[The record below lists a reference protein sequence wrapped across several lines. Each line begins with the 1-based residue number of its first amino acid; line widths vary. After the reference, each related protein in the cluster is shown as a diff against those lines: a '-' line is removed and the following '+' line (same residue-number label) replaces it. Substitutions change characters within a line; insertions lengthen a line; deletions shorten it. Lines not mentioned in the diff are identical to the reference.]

1 MTWLFVSEKVNRAI
15 VGWKCGWKCF
25 QYFCQNNALWRDWTS
40 ILLYSIIQAYSYS
53 LIESVPLIHN
63 REWVILSG
71 LFLQLQTGDILFLQY
86 RMAQIPAYL
95 RGQGRGRGRGN
106 NSSEKHSHS
115 CPPGRIILSKKPR
128 QISLFTLYKHQ
139 LWKDMDFYGS
149 LHFFMRNSVPK
160 NAVDQFF
167 FL

>member
-1 MTWLFVSEKVNRAI
+1 MQV
-15 VGWKCGWKCF
+15 
-25 QYFCQNNALWRDWTS
+25 
-40 ILLYSIIQAYSYS
+40 YSYS

-71 LFLQLQTGDILFLQY
+71 LFLQLQTGDILLLQC

-95 RGQGRGRGRGN
+95 RGHGRGRGRGN

-115 CPPGRIILSKKPR
+115 FPPGRIILSKKPR

-139 LWKDMDFYGS
+139 L
-149 LHFFMRNSVPK
+149 
-160 NAVDQFF
+160 
-167 FL
+167 